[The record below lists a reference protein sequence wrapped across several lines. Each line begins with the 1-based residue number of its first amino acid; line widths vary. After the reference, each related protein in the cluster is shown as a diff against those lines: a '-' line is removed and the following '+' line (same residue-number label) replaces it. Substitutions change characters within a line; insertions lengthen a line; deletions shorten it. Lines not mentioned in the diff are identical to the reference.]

1 MYSRSF
7 VACILA
13 GFEEAIDSL
22 IRGVDEGVRTELEEV
37 GARIADVRLRL
48 DPETDH
54 DGETPTDV
62 ALDQIEIGGS

>member
-1 MYSRSF
+1 MYSRGF

-22 IRGVDEGVRTELEEV
+22 ISDVDERVRTELEEL

-48 DPETDH
+48 DPETNH
-54 DGETPTDV
+54 DDGTPTVV
-62 ALDQIEIGGS
+62 ALDQIETRGS